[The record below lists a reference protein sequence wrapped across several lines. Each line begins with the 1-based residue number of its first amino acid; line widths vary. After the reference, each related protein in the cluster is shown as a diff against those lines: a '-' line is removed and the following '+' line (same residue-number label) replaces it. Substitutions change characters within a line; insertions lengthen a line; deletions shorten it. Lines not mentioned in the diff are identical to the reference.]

1 MLLGVLVN
9 QISSKRISQI
19 KLDRNK
25 IKKKKKQDQCALKKT
40 KKEEEDEEDS
50 RMTYH
55 GETCSSM
62 KMAEQRRD
70 ERR

>member
-1 MLLGVLVN
+1 MLLGVLL
-9 QISSKRISQI
+9 IKSLPSKYISQI
-19 KLDRNK
+19 RFD
-25 IKKKKKQDQCALKKT
+25 IKKKNTDQCALKKT

-62 KMAEQRRD
+62 KRAEQRRD